1 MIVTAHITAQP
12 CEDWAEQKGVA
23 MALCDELLEIY
34 MEKLLGTNNKE
45 EFRIILEELAG
56 EVWSEACEVFH
67 ADMQEGR
74 IAVRVN
80 IDI

>member
-1 MIVTAHITAQP
+1 
-12 CEDWAEQKGVA
+12 
-23 MALCDELLEIY
+23 MALCDELLEVY
-34 MEKLLGTNNKE
+34 MEKLLSTSSKK
-45 EFRIILEELAG
+45 EFRDILEELAG

-80 IDI
+80 LDI

>member
-1 MIVTAHITAQP
+1 MGL
-12 CEDWAEQKGVA
+12 ERRESA

-34 MEKLLGTNNKE
+34 MEKLLSTRSKK
-45 EFRIILEELAG
+45 EFRDILEELAG

-67 ADMQEGR
+67 ADMHEGR

-80 IDI
+80 LDI